1 MINVYDEQNCGHIH
15 TVGPHEIQKKSKGKF
30 DRNISS

>member
-1 MINVYDEQNCGHIH
+1 MFMMSKTVRGHIH